1 MGSSP
6 DDVGNTDH
14 ETSFPATVV
23 GIAALYLTIVR
34 FLRYRNYDHISQ
46 LPRPKTEADAHL
58 FLNLS
63 QGMDFPFLVRKS
75 LEFGLFKLYSIPS
88 ISKLLVATKQLT
100 EHMSR
105 RYDDT
110 DLIMCHM
117 TEDPLYSPLAQ
128 LAVRRLNEFHGKY
141 VIPNEDYLY
150 VLSVFRL
157 HCRTRLVDRALWF
170 SAPPP
175 Q

>member
-23 GIAALYLTIVR
+23 GIAALYLVIVR
-34 FLRYRNYDHISQ
+34 FLRYCNYDHISQ
-46 LPRPKTEADAHL
+46 LPRHKTEADAHL
-58 FLNLS
+58 ILNLS

-75 LEFGLFKLYSIPS
+75 LEFGLFKTYSIPS

-100 EHMSR
+100 EHTSR
-105 RYDDT
+105 RYNDT

-128 LAVRRLNEFHGKY
+128 LAVCRLNELHGKC
-141 VIPNEDYLY
+141 VIPYEDYLY

-157 HCRTRLVDRALWF
+157 HCQTRSVDRTLRF
-170 SAPPP
+170 SAPPL